1 MPRAS
6 DPALRAAWQRRLRA
20 LEDYPGTVQEFCNE
34 QGVSVAALYQ
44 WRRKLARQPTPSA
57 RPAATTAE
65 SASPQFVPLTLVS
78 EQQSDSPRLGASIQL
93 VGGTRV
99 DVQSQSL
106 ELMQAL
112 LQSLFAQDARLPRPG
127 AAEAGGA
134 P

>member
-1 MPRAS
+1 MPRAP
-6 DPALRAAWQRRLRA
+6 DPTLRAAWQRRLRA

-44 WRRKLARQPTPSA
+44 WRRKLARQPMMLSA
-57 RPAATTAE
+57 GPAATTAK
-65 SASPQFVPLTLVS
+65 SPAPQFVPLTLVGGQ
-78 EQQSDSPRLGASIQL
+78 ESDSPRLGASIQL

-99 DVQSQSL
+99 EVESPSL

-112 LQSLFAQDARLPRPG
+112 LQSVFAQDARLPRP

-134 P
+134 A

>member
-1 MPRAS
+1 MPRVP
-6 DPALRAAWQRRLRA
+6 DPALRATWQRRLRA

-44 WRRKLARQPTPSA
+44 WRRKLARQPMRSASPSA
-57 RPAATTAE
+57 ITAE
-65 SASPQFVPLTLVS
+65 SPAPQFVPLTLVGG
-78 EQQSDSPRLGASIQL
+78 QGSDSPRLGASIQL

-99 DVQSQSL
+99 EIESQSL

-112 LQSLFAQDARLPRPG
+112 LQSVFAQDARLPLAG

-134 P
+134 R

>member
-1 MPRAS
+1 LSLTGKSNCRS
-6 DPALRAAWQRRLRA
+6 
-20 LEDYPGTVQEFCNE
+20 
-34 QGVSVAALYQ
+34 
-44 WRRKLARQPTPSA
+44 
-57 RPAATTAE
+57 TAE

-78 EQQSDSPRLGASIQL
+78 KQQSDSPRLGASIQL